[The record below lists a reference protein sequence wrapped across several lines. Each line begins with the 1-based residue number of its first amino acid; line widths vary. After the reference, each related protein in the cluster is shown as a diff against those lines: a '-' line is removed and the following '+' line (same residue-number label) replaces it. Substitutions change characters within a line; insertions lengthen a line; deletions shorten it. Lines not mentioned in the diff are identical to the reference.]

1 MEGFLSKFS
10 VFDLVV
16 ISMMAALGVAVKPI
30 VVALAHLITG
40 PLFIPGGALAGGF
53 YMMWLALG
61 AGFVK
66 KRGTA
71 TLIGLIQS
79 VIVIATG
86 VYGSHGAVS
95 LLTYTLP
102 GLAVDIALWVFRQ
115 EPDKK
120 MAMFTGVIGANLCG
134 VILSNL
140 VFFRLPLIPLL
151 LSVSAGALSG
161 ALGGLLA
168 WLMLVRIRKL
178 NI

>member
-1 MEGFLSKFS
+1 MAGFLKRFGA
-10 VFDLVV
+10 FDLVV
-16 ISMMAALGVAVKPI
+16 IAMMAALGVAVKPI

-71 TLIGLIQS
+71 TLIGLVQS
-79 VIVIATG
+79 IMVIATG
-86 VYGSHGAVS
+86 VYGSHGAIS

-102 GLAVDIALWVFRQ
+102 GLTVDVILWISRQ
-115 EPDKK
+115 EPDEK
-120 MAMFTGVIGANLCG
+120 MAMFTSVIGANLCG

-140 VFFRLPLIPLL
+140 MFFRLPLVPLL
-151 LSVSAGALSG
+151 LSCSAGALSG
-161 ALGGLLA
+161 GLGGLLA
-168 WLMLVRIRKL
+168 WLVLIRLRKL